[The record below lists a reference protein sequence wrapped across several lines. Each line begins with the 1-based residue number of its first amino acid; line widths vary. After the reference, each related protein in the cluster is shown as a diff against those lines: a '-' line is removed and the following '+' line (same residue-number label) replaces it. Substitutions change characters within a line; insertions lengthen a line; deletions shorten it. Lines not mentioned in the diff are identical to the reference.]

1 VPTADL
7 PDGVRE
13 AVAGAGAGEARLY
26 ADPDGTYRILFVR
39 QIVPGRPLGFEAARD
54 QVAAAVF
61 RERRREAVDDWTAKL
76 RAASEIEVLVTGD
89 ELLALLRRTL
99 QAAPE

>member
-1 VPTADL
+1 M
-7 PDGVRE
+7 G
-13 AVAGAGAGEARLY
+13 GAGTGEARLY

-39 QIVPGRPLGFEAARD
+39 QIVPGGPLGFEAARD

-61 RERRREAVDDWTAKL
+61 RERRRAAVDDWTAKL

-99 QAAPE
+99 PAAPE